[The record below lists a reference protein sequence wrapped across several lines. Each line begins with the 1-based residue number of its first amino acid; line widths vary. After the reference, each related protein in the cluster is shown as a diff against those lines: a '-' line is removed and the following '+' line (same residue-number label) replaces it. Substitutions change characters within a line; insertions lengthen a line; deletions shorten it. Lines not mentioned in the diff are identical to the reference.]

1 MINMKSVTLIF
12 FTIIICSCSKEKS
25 EKKSD
30 LIYFNSKFLSEMGD
44 EKYDSLESYLN
55 RDFEVKYLN
64 DIIYIS
70 KIMEVNTCGSY
81 NGDVEFIE
89 DSLILKYILTSE
101 EICTSTSIDRV
112 TYIVRNPKQYKFK
125 LKLQFE

>member
-1 MINMKSVTLIF
+1 MKSILFIF
-12 FTIIICSCSKEKS
+12 FTVIICSCSKEKL

-44 EKYDSLESYLN
+44 KNYDSLESYLN

-64 DIIYIS
+64 DVIYIS

-81 NGDVEFIE
+81 KGNVKFIE
-89 DSLILKYILTSE
+89 DSLILKYILTSKE
-101 EICTSTSIDRV
+101 TCTSTSIDRV
-112 TYIVRNPKQYKFK
+112 TYIVKNPKQEKFK